1 MKKIRQCQMP
11 DKTPP
16 PRTTSASGGAGP
28 NPASQTY
35 GSLNVPGYNMEVQ
48 VRSPPRIVWYWVIK
62 DKLDRL
68 RDAIQ
73 AERQY
78 RRSEFIVGGAGLA
91 LGTAEDTVQAFKALS
106 AGQKIS
112 GWDLTFTALFI
123 VSAGVV
129 LWFWFFV
136 KSKDSNV
143 DKVLSEIEESKG
155 EANVAAGPAES

>member
-1 MKKIRQCQMP
+1 M
-11 DKTPP
+11 
-16 PRTTSASGGAGP
+16 
-28 NPASQTY
+28 
-35 GSLNVPGYNMEVQ
+35 
-48 VRSPPRIVWYWVIK
+48 
-62 DKLDRL
+62 
-68 RDAIQ
+68 
-73 AERQY
+73 
-78 RRSEFIVGGAGLA
+78 GGAGLA